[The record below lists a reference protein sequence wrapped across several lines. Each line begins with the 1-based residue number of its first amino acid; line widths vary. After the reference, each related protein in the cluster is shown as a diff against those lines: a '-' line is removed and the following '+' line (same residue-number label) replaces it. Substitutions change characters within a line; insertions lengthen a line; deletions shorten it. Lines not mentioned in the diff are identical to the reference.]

1 MIIKSYELNK
11 INLKK
16 NNIYLLYGENEG
28 LKNKVI
34 NDIFKEFSNNAYKY
48 DEKEIL
54 DNKENF
60 FNSVLSKSFFETKK
74 FIMILRSTDKIVSV
88 IEDVLEKITNDTKII
103 LLAGILEKK
112 SKLRLLF
119 EKNKNIVCIPFYSDN
134 DQTLSSI
141 ASSYFKERK
150 IPVSQEIINLLVA
163 RSRGDRL
170 NLNNEIT
177 KIENFINNKKKININ
192 DILKLTNL
200 AENYSVNELVDSCL
214 AKKTKLRLL
223 FEKNK
228 NIICIPFYA
237 DNKQTL
243 SNIANSYFKE
253 KKIPISQEII
263 NLLVARSRGD
273 RLNLNN
279 EIIKIE
285 NFVNNKKNININD
298 ILKLTNLAENYS
310 VTELVDNCLAKRTAK
325 TINILNENNY
335 SAEDCILIIKTFLIK
350 ANRLNKLHNQTK
362 DNKNIDQVITS
373 FKPPIFWKDKEIVKE
388 QIKNWS
394 IERIEN
400 LIYKI
405 NEIELLIK
413 KNSTNALNILFN
425 FIVTESNKTN
435 N

>member
-16 NNIYLLYGENEG
+16 NNVYLLYGENEG
-28 LKNKVI
+28 FKNKVI
-34 NDIFKEFSNNAYKY
+34 NDIFKKFLKNSYKY

-60 FNSVLSKSFFETKK
+60 FNSILSKSFFETKK
-74 FIMILRSTDKIVSV
+74 IIMISRSSDKVVSI
-88 IEDVLEKITNDTKII
+88 IEEVLEKITEDVKII
-103 LLAGILEKK
+103 LLTGILEKK

-119 EKNKNIVCIPFYSDN
+119 EKNKNIICIPFYSDN

-150 IPVSQEIINLLVA
+150 IPVSQEIINLLVT

-170 NLNNEIT
+170 NINNEMN
-177 KIENFINNKKKININ
+177 KIENFIKNKKKVSIN

-214 AKKTKLRLL
+214 AKKT
-223 FEKNK
+223 
-228 NIICIPFYA
+228 
-237 DNKQTL
+237 
-243 SNIANSYFKE
+243 
-253 KKIPISQEII
+253 
-263 NLLVARSRGD
+263 
-273 RLNLNN
+273 
-279 EIIKIE
+279 
-285 NFVNNKKNININD
+285 
-298 ILKLTNLAENYS
+298 
-310 VTELVDNCLAKRTAK
+310 AK

-335 SAEDCILIIKTFLIK
+335 STEDCILIIKTFLIK
-350 ANRLNKLHNQTK
+350 AKRLSKLQNQTK

-388 QIKNWS
+388 QTKNWS
-394 IERIEN
+394 INKIEN

-413 KNSTNALNILFN
+413 KNSSSSINILFD
-425 FIVTESNKTN
+425 FIVAQSNKAN

>member
-1 MIIKSYELNK
+1 MVIKSYELNK
-11 INLKK
+11 INLKR

-34 NDIFKEFSNNAYKY
+34 NDTFKEFLKNIFKY

-60 FNSVLSKSFFETKK
+60 FNTILSKSFFETKK
-74 FIMILRSTDKIVSV
+74 IIMILRSSDKIVNI
-88 IEDVLEKITNDTKII
+88 IEEILEKITEDTKII

-119 EKNKNIVCIPFYSDN
+119 EKNKNV
-134 DQTLSSI
+134 
-141 ASSYFKERK
+141 
-150 IPVSQEIINLLVA
+150 
-163 RSRGDRL
+163 
-170 NLNNEIT
+170 
-177 KIENFINNKKKININ
+177 
-192 DILKLTNL
+192 
-200 AENYSVNELVDSCL
+200 
-214 AKKTKLRLL
+214 
-223 FEKNK
+223 
-228 NIICIPFYA
+228 ICIPFYA
-237 DNKQTL
+237 DNNQTL

-253 KKIPISQEII
+253 KKIPISQETI

-279 EIIKIE
+279 EMTKIE
-285 NFVNNKKNININD
+285 NFTKNKKKVNIND

-310 VTELVDNCLAKRTAK
+310 VTELVDTCLAKNSTK
-325 TINILNENNY
+325 TVNILNENNY
-335 SAEDCILIIKTFLIK
+335 STEDCILIIKTFLIK
-350 ANRLNKLHNQTK
+350 AKRLNKLQNQTK
-362 DNKNIDQVITS
+362 DNKNIDQLITS

-394 IERIEN
+394 LKKVEN

-413 KNSTNALNILFN
+413 KNSSNSINILFD
-425 FIVTESNKTN
+425 FIIAQSNKTN

>member
-34 NDIFKEFSNNAYKY
+34 NDTFKEFLKSTYKY

-60 FNSVLSKSFFETKK
+60 FNTVLSKSFFETKK

-134 DQTLSSI
+134 DQTLSTV
-141 ASSYFKERK
+141 ANSYFRERK

-214 AKKTKLRLL
+214 AKK
-223 FEKNK
+223 N
-228 NIICIPFYA
+228 
-237 DNKQTL
+237 
-243 SNIANSYFKE
+243 
-253 KKIPISQEII
+253 
-263 NLLVARSRGD
+263 
-273 RLNLNN
+273 
-279 EIIKIE
+279 
-285 NFVNNKKNININD
+285 
-298 ILKLTNLAENYS
+298 
-310 VTELVDNCLAKRTAK
+310 
-325 TINILNENNY
+325 NENNKY
-335 SAEDCILIIKTFLIK
+335 
-350 ANRLNKLHNQTK
+350 
-362 DNKNIDQVITS
+362 
-373 FKPPIFWKDKEIVKE
+373 FK
-388 QIKNWS
+388 
-394 IERIEN
+394 
-400 LIYKI
+400 
-405 NEIELLIK
+405 
-413 KNSTNALNILFN
+413 
-425 FIVTESNKTN
+425 
-435 N
+435 

>member
-34 NDIFKEFSNNAYKY
+34 NDTFKEFLKNIYKY

-60 FNSVLSKSFFETKK
+60 FNSIFSKSFFETKK
-74 FIMILRSTDKIVSV
+74 LIMILRTSDKIVNI
-88 IEDVLEKITNDTKII
+88 IEEIIEKITEDTKII

-112 SKLRLLF
+112 TKLRLLF
-119 EKNKNIVCIPFYSDN
+119 EKNKNTICIPFYADN
-134 DQTLSSI
+134 NQTLGSI
-141 ASSYFKERK
+141 ANSYFKEKK
-150 IPVSQEIINLLVA
+150 IPISRETINILVA

-177 KIENFINNKKKININ
+177 KIENFTKNKKKINI
-192 DILKLTNL
+192 
-200 AENYSVNELVDSCL
+200 S
-214 AKKTKLRLL
+214 
-223 FEKNK
+223 
-228 NIICIPFYA
+228 
-237 DNKQTL
+237 
-243 SNIANSYFKE
+243 
-253 KKIPISQEII
+253 
-263 NLLVARSRGD
+263 
-273 RLNLNN
+273 
-279 EIIKIE
+279 
-285 NFVNNKKNININD
+285 D

-310 VTELVDNCLAKRTAK
+310 VTELVDCCLAKNSTK

-335 SAEDCILIIKTFLIK
+335 STEDCILIIKTFLMK
-350 ANRLNKLHNQTK
+350 AKRLNKLQNQTK

-373 FKPPIFWKDKEIVKE
+373 FKPPIFWKDKDIVKE

-394 IERIEN
+394 LKKIEN

-413 KNSTNALNILFN
+413 KNSKNSINILFD
-425 FIVTESNKTN
+425 FIITQSNKTN

>member
-11 INLKK
+11 MNLKK

-34 NDIFKEFSNNAYKY
+34 NDTFKEFLKNIFRY

-60 FNSVLSKSFFETKK
+60 FNTILSKSFFETKK
-74 FIMILRSTDKIVSV
+74 IIMILRSSDKIVNI
-88 IEDVLEKITNDTKII
+88 IEEILEKITEDTKII

-119 EKNKNIVCIPFYSDN
+119 EKNKNVICIPLYADN

-141 ASSYFKERK
+141 ANSYFKEKK
-150 IPVSQEIINLLVA
+150 IPISQETINLLVA

-177 KIENFINNKKKININ
+177 KIENFTKNKKK
-192 DILKLTNL
+192 
-200 AENYSVNELVDSCL
+200 V
-214 AKKTKLRLL
+214 
-223 FEKNK
+223 
-228 NIICIPFYA
+228 
-237 DNKQTL
+237 
-243 SNIANSYFKE
+243 
-253 KKIPISQEII
+253 
-263 NLLVARSRGD
+263 
-273 RLNLNN
+273 
-279 EIIKIE
+279 
-285 NFVNNKKNININD
+285 NIND

-310 VTELVDNCLAKRTAK
+310 VTELVDSCLAKNSTK
-325 TINILNENNY
+325 TVNILNENNY
-335 SAEDCILIIKTFLIK
+335 STEDCILIIKTFLIK
-350 ANRLNKLHNQTK
+350 AKRLNKLQNQTK

-373 FKPPIFWKDKEIVKE
+373 FKPPIFWKDKDIVKE

-394 IERIEN
+394 LKKIEN

-413 KNSTNALNILFN
+413 KNSKNSINILFD
-425 FIVTESNKTN
+425 FIITQSSKTN

>member
-1 MIIKSYELNK
+1 MIVKSYELNK
-11 INLKK
+11 INLKR

-34 NDIFKEFSNNAYKY
+34 NDIFKEFLKNTYKY

-60 FNSVLSKSFFETKK
+60 FNSILSKSFFETKK
-74 FIMILRSTDKIVSV
+74 IIMISRSSDKIVSI
-88 IEDVLEKITNDTKII
+88 IEEVLEKITEDVKII
-103 LLAGILEKK
+103 LLTGILEKK

-119 EKNKNIVCIPFYSDN
+119 EKNKNIICIPFYSDN

-150 IPVSQEIINLLVA
+150 IPVSQEIINLLVT

-170 NLNNEIT
+170 NINNEMN
-177 KIENFINNKKKININ
+177 KIENFIKNKKKVSIN

-214 AKKTKLRLL
+214 AKKT
-223 FEKNK
+223 
-228 NIICIPFYA
+228 
-237 DNKQTL
+237 
-243 SNIANSYFKE
+243 
-253 KKIPISQEII
+253 
-263 NLLVARSRGD
+263 
-273 RLNLNN
+273 
-279 EIIKIE
+279 
-285 NFVNNKKNININD
+285 
-298 ILKLTNLAENYS
+298 
-310 VTELVDNCLAKRTAK
+310 AK

-335 SAEDCILIIKTFLIK
+335 STEDCILIIKTFLIK
-350 ANRLNKLHNQTK
+350 AKRLSKLQNQTK

-388 QIKNWS
+388 QTKNWS
-394 IERIEN
+394 INKIEN

-413 KNSTNALNILFN
+413 KNSSSSINILFD
-425 FIVTESNKTN
+425 FIVAQSYKAN

>member
-134 DQTLSSI
+134 DQTLSTV
-141 ASSYFKERK
+141 ANSYFRERK

-163 RSRGDRL
+163 RSRGDRF

-214 AKKTKLRLL
+214 AKKTM
-223 FEKNK
+223 
-228 NIICIPFYA
+228 
-237 DNKQTL
+237 
-243 SNIANSYFKE
+243 
-253 KKIPISQEII
+253 
-263 NLLVARSRGD
+263 
-273 RLNLNN
+273 
-279 EIIKIE
+279 
-285 NFVNNKKNININD
+285 
-298 ILKLTNLAENYS
+298 
-310 VTELVDNCLAKRTAK
+310 K

-350 ANRLNKLHNQTK
+350 AKRLNKLQNQNK
-362 DNKNIDQVITS
+362 DNKNIDQIITS

-394 IERIEN
+394 ANKIEN

-413 KNSTNALNILFN
+413 KNSSNSINILFD
-425 FIVTESNKTN
+425 FIITQSNKTN

>member
-34 NDIFKEFSNNAYKY
+34 NDTFKEFLKNIYKY

-60 FNSVLSKSFFETKK
+60 FNTILSKSFFETKK
-74 FIMILRSTDKIVSV
+74 IIMILRSSDKIVNI
-88 IEDVLEKITNDTKII
+88 IEEILEKITEDTKII

-112 SKLRLLF
+112 TKLRLLF
-119 EKNKNIVCIPFYSDN
+119 EKNKNTICIPFYADN
-134 DQTLSSI
+134 NQTLSNI
-141 ASSYFKERK
+141 ANSYFKEKK
-150 IPVSQEIINLLVA
+150 IPISQETINLLVA

-177 KIENFINNKKKININ
+177 KIENFTKNKKKVNI
-192 DILKLTNL
+192 K
-200 AENYSVNELVDSCL
+200 
-214 AKKTKLRLL
+214 
-223 FEKNK
+223 
-228 NIICIPFYA
+228 
-237 DNKQTL
+237 
-243 SNIANSYFKE
+243 
-253 KKIPISQEII
+253 
-263 NLLVARSRGD
+263 
-273 RLNLNN
+273 
-279 EIIKIE
+279 
-285 NFVNNKKNININD
+285 D

-310 VTELVDNCLAKRTAK
+310 VTELVDSCLAKNSTK
-325 TINILNENNY
+325 TVNILNENNY

-350 ANRLNKLHNQTK
+350 AKRLNKLQNQTK

-394 IERIEN
+394 LKKVEN

-413 KNSTNALNILFN
+413 KNSSNSINILFD
-425 FIVTESNKTN
+425 FIIAQSNKTN